1 MRFTR
6 LQITLLAATV
16 LLGFAAGCG
25 ESGGGGSSGGS
36 TTPSALTITTTTMA
50 DATLGQPYSEAVRAV
65 GGTNA
70 GYSWAIVAGALPAG
84 LNLSPSG
91 TPTASVSGTA
101 TVLGT
106 FNFTVEVTDM
116 AGATATAALQLDVVA
131 GTALAISTTSLPDGT
146 EYQSYSQAVTATGGS
161 GSGYTWSILIG
172 SLPPGLSLAAS
183 GTPASSISGTPNAA
197 GTYNFTVQVEDS
209 AALVAQAALQI
220 VVLATPLSITTAAA
234 MADGT
239 TTVAYSQPITAT
251 GGSFSGYAWAVT
263 GGEFPP
269 GLALGA
275 SGTPGTTISGTP
287 TVFGRFDF
295 TVEVTDSAANTASLA
310 MTLIVV
316 VAGNSDTW
324 VASFNLEADLGGTA
338 VFTGSKIL
346 QFGGEFAASNEGH
359 VMVPGA
365 GTSTLMT
372 STGAPPARTDHTAV
386 WTGSRMIV
394 FGGRDGS
401 TYFNDTYS
409 YDPVGNAWTTLS
421 ASGAP
426 GARALHTAVWTGSEM
441 IVFGGHDAAQ
451 VPFKDGAAYD
461 PSANTWRALSA
472 APGTLAGRER
482 HKAVWGGS
490 MMLVWGGFD
499 DAGNDL
505 YDGATYD
512 PVGDTWGSITA
523 SSAPNV
529 QAYQSTVV
537 WTGSELFVW
546 GGNINAYMDG
556 ATWDPVSNTW
566 TAIGTW
572 AIIRRQPAAVATS
585 DGVFVWGGLD
595 HFGTW
600 AQNDGEFFDY
610 SMQNWVTMATPSL
623 GGRFNAKAFWTGRQ
637 IIVWGG
643 KDFGFAG
650 TNPQS
655 NGELYNP

>member
-1 MRFTR
+1 MRLIRLFT
-6 LQITLLAATV
+6 LMAATLL
-16 LLGFAAGCG
+16 LGLAIGCG
-25 ESGGGGSSGGS
+25 ESGGGSSGGS
-36 TTPSALTITTTTMA
+36 TTPSALTITTTTLA
-50 DATLGQPYSEAVRAV
+50 DATLGQPYAETVRAV

-70 GYSWAIVAGALPAG
+70 GYSWAVIAGGLPAG
-84 LNLSPSG
+84 LSLSPSG
-91 TPTASVSGTA
+91 TPTATVSGTA

-131 GTALAISTTSLPDGT
+131 GTTLAISTATMPDGT
-146 EYQSYSQAVTATGGS
+146 EYQAYSQPVTASGGS
-161 GSGYTWSILIG
+161 GSGYTWSILNG
-172 SLPPGLSLAAS
+172 GLPPGLSLAAS
-183 GTPASSISGTPNAA
+183 GTPASSISGTPTTA
-197 GTYNFTVQVEDS
+197 GTYNFTVQVQDS

-220 VVLATPLSITTAAA
+220 VVLATPLSITTAGS

-251 GGSFSGYAWAVT
+251 GGSGSGYAWAVT

-316 VAGNSDTW
+316 VAGNADTW
-324 VASFNLEADLGGTA
+324 VASFNLQADLGGTA

-346 QFGGEFAASNEGH
+346 QFGGEFAASNVGH

-372 STGAPPARTDHTAV
+372 TTGAPPARVEHSAV

-401 TYFNDTYS
+401 TYFRDAYS

-421 ASGAP
+421 SSGAP
-426 GARALHTAVWTGSEM
+426 SARALHSAVWTGSEM
-441 IVFGGHDAAQ
+441 IVWGGQDSNFD
-451 VPFKDGAAYD
+451 PFDDGAAYD
-461 PSANTWRALSA
+461 PATDTWRALA
-472 APGTLAGRER
+472 AVPSSLAGRER
-482 HKAVWGGS
+482 HKAVWGGGI
-490 MMLVWGGFD
+490 MLLWGGFD
-499 DAGNDL
+499 DTGSPL
-505 YDGATYD
+505 FDGATYD
-512 PVGDTWGSITA
+512 PAADTWASITA
-523 SSAPNV
+523 TGAPNV
-529 QAYQSTVV
+529 WAYQSTVL
-537 WTGSELFVW
+537 WTGSDLFVW
-546 GGNINAYMDG
+546 GLDSQGMQG
-556 ATWDPVSNTW
+556 ATWDPANNTW
-566 TAIGTW
+566 SMIGTW
-572 AIIRRQPAAVATS
+572 AIIRQQPAGVATT

-595 HFGTW
+595 LGG
-600 AQNDGEFFDY
+600 AYADNGGEFFDY
-610 SMQNWVTMATPSL
+610 SIQNWVTMATPTL

-643 KDFGFAG
+643 KDMGFAG

-655 NGELYNP
+655 DGALYNP

>member
-1 MRFTR
+1 MRFKR
-6 LQITLLAATV
+6 LQVMLMAAALL
-16 LLGFAAGCG
+16 LCFAAGCG
-25 ESGGGGSSGGS
+25 ESNGGGGGGSN
-36 TTPSALTITTTTMA
+36 TPAILGITTTTMA
-50 DATLGQPYSEAVRAV
+50 NAALGQPYSETIRAV
-65 GGTNA
+65 GGSNA
-70 GYSWAIVAGALPAG
+70 GYGWTIIAGALPAG

-91 TPTASVSGTA
+91 TPTATVSGTA

-116 AGATATAALQLDVVA
+116 VGATATAALQLDVGA
-131 GTALAISTTSLPDGT
+131 GTALAIATASLPDGA
-146 EYQSYSQAVTATGGS
+146 EHQSYSQAVTAAGGS
-161 GSGYTWSILIG
+161 GSGYTWSIASG
-172 SLPPGLSLAAS
+172 SLPPGLSLAVS
-183 GTPASSISGTPNAA
+183 GTPSSSISGTPSIA

-220 VVLATPLSITTAAA
+220 DVLATPLSITSVAM

-239 TTVAYSQPITAT
+239 TTTPYNQPVTAT
-251 GGSFSGYAWAVT
+251 GGSFSGYTWAVT
-263 GGEFPP
+263 GGEIPP
-269 GLALGA
+269 GLSLGA
-275 SGTPGTTISGTP
+275 SGTPGTAISGTP
-287 TVFGRFDF
+287 SVFGRFDF
-295 TVEVTDSAANTASLA
+295 TVRVTDSAANTASLA
-310 MTLIVV
+310 MTLMVV

-324 VASFNLEADLGGTA
+324 VASFTLEADLGGTA

-346 QFGGEFAASNEGH
+346 QFGGEFTATNAGH

-365 GTSTLMT
+365 GTSTLMST
-372 STGAPPARTDHTAV
+372 TGAPQARVEHTAV
-386 WTGSRMIV
+386 WTGKRMIV
-394 FGGRDGS
+394 FGGRDGT

-409 YDPVGNAWTTLS
+409 YDPIGNAWTTLS
-421 ASGAP
+421 SSGAP
-426 GARALHTAVWTGSEM
+426 SARALHTAVWTGSEM
-441 IVFGGHDAAQ
+441 IVFGGQAAAQ

-461 PSANTWRALSA
+461 PSANTWRALSS

-482 HKAVWGGS
+482 HKAVWSGS
-490 MMLVWGGFD
+490 RMMVWGGFD

-512 PVGDTWGSITA
+512 PVGDSWGSITA
-523 SSAPNV
+523 TSAPNV

-556 ATWDPVSNTW
+556 ATWNPSNNTW

-572 AIIRRQPAAVATS
+572 AIIRRQPAAVATT

-610 SMQNWVTMATPSL
+610 SIQNWVTMTTPSL

-650 TNPQS
+650 TNPQ
-655 NGELYNP
+655 NDGALYNP